1 MFSLVQISSSLG
13 LPKHSDPQLGR
24 TRLSRRVPTST
35 LSSSSPSLTSLHANM
50 PSLLCRS
57 ALQLH
62 SYFFTPTTLAVAVT
76 GRAHYSSAANSE
88 WAPTHQYASKANET
102 HARRKATDPEYRG
115 KSLALQ
121 RAWRDRNAETR
132 LAYARAYKAQ
142 HYDGIQ
148 AKSNARRSA
157 LDYDQL
163 YYAKQ
168 RARYASDDHYKQRES
183 LRTWVLRTPWV
194 QDLTWQTHRPIVS
207 EKIVRYC
214 GGCEVTRS
222 RKLWWQDS
230 KTDEFLCH
238 PCFTSDWSR
247 ALPIGYEG
255 KVFGLRKYKSKSKK
269 TTTGSEPGPDA

>member
-121 RAWRDRNAETR
+121 TR